1 MNTIPLHQH
10 FPQASRL
17 VFGCMGLG
25 GSWDQQPYGQTDLDL
40 ANQAIDAA
48 LELGINVFDHAD
60 IYTMGKAEQV
70 FGEALKSR
78 PELRENIILQSKC
91 GIRFEDHAGPGRYD
105 LSADW
110 IIESVENSLRRLQT
124 DYLDILLLH
133 RPDPLMVPD
142 EIAAAFEQLRKAGK
156 VNHFG
161 VSNMNQHQVALL
173 QSAMPQPL
181 VANQL
186 PLSLAHND
194 FVEDGVLVGM
204 SDSARV
210 GYTPGLSEHHR
221 LHGIQLQAWGS
232 LAQGLYSGKDLNGQP
247 EPVRATAALVDAMAQ
262 NYQTSAEAIVLAWL
276 LKHPAAIQPV
286 LGTTNPARI
295 RACAAATQVE
305 LNREDWYK
313 LYVSARGQKLP

>member
-25 GSWDQQPYGQTDLDL
+25 GSWDQQPYGQADLDL
-40 ANQAIDAA
+40 ANQAIDTA
-48 LELGINVFDHAD
+48 LELGINLFDHAD

-70 FGEALKSR
+70 FGEVLKNR
-78 PELRENIILQSKC
+78 PQLRENIILQSKC
-91 GIRFEDHAGPGRYD
+91 GIRFEDEAGPGRYD

-110 IIESVENSLRRLQT
+110 IIESVNNSLRRLQT

-156 VNHFG
+156 VKHFG

-173 QSAMPQPL
+173 QSALPDPL

-186 PLSLAHND
+186 PLSLAHNA
-194 FVEDGVLVGM
+194 FVEDGVLVGIG
-204 SDSARV
+204 DSASV
-210 GYTPGLSEHHR
+210 GYTPGLTEHHR

-232 LAQGLYSGKDLNGQP
+232 LAQGLYSGRDLNGQP
-247 EPVRATAALVDAMAQ
+247 ESVRATAELVTAMAQ
-262 NYQTSAEAIVLAWL
+262 SHQTSAEAIVLAWL
-276 LKHPAAIQPV
+276 MKHPAAIQPV
-286 LGTTNPARI
+286 LGTTNPARL
-295 RACAAATQVE
+295 RACFAATQVE
-305 LNREDWYK
+305 LSREDWYK
-313 LYVSARGQKLP
+313 LYVSARGQSLP